1 MPWKECSTVTLR
13 REFLS
18 LTDGAGVNFSE
29 LCRRFDISRKTGYK
43 WRERYREK
51 GEEGLADRSRR
62 PKHSPRQ
69 SLPEIEAKVLAIRD
83 EYGWGA
89 RKIKACIERAGDE
102 KVAKSTVHSI
112 LLRERRV
119 NNAPEKTV
127 GAYQRFEK
135 ERPNQ
140 LWQMDFKGHY
150 PLGNNERCHP
160 LTVLDDHS
168 RYSLCLQACR
178 NERTL
183 TVKEHLTAAFRRYG
197 LPERMLMDNGA
208 PWGNDPVHRFTPLT
222 VWLLRLGIAVS
233 HGRPYHPQTQGK
245 EERFHR
251 TLKVEV
257 LAQRVFADFERMQ
270 DRFDEWRHCY
280 NHIRPHEAL
289 EMDVPASRFAPSLRT
304 FPEQLPPIEYDLCD
318 KVRKVQDHGRIMFH
332 GHVFRIGKAFRG
344 YPVALRPST
353 KDGIYD
359 VYFATHRIAQVDLH
373 RPGTRH
379 ALDNE

>member
-1 MPWKECSTVTLR
+1 MPWKECSIMTLR

-18 LTDGAGVNFSE
+18 LADRAGVNFSE
-29 LCRRFDISRKTGYK
+29 LCKRFGISRKTGYK

-69 SLPEIEAKVLAIRD
+69 SLPDIEEKVLAIRD

-89 RKIKACIERAGDE
+89 RKIKTCIERAGDGA
-102 KVAKSTVHSI
+102 VAKSTVHSI
-112 LLRERRV
+112 LLRNERV
-119 NNAPEKTV
+119 SNQPEKTA
-127 GAYQRFEK
+127 GAYRRFEK

-160 LTVLDDHS
+160 LTILDDHS

-178 NERTL
+178 NQQTL

-197 LPERMLMDNGA
+197 LPERMLMDNGS
-208 PWGNDPVHRFTPLT
+208 PWGNDLGHRFTPLT
-222 VWLLRLGIAVS
+222 IWLLHLGIAIS

-257 LAQRVFADFERMQ
+257 LAHRVFADFERMQ

-289 EMDVPASRFAPSLRT
+289 DMEVPASRFEPSFRSY
-304 FPEQLPPIEYDLCD
+304 PEQLPPIQYNVSD
-318 KVRKVQDHGRIMFH
+318 KVRKVQDHGEIRFL
-332 GHVFRIGKAFRG
+332 GHAFRIGKGFRG
-344 YPVALRPST
+344 YQVALRPSPE
-353 KDGIYD
+353 DGVYD

-373 RPGTRH
+373 RPGTQR
-379 ALDNE
+379 L